1 MEDVPDSRRR
11 QGSSPGSRPLCFV
24 LIPLG
29 RKPNGTGA
37 SIDFDAVYDQVIA
50 PAIQRAALEPVRA
63 DRDMTEGAPHRPMF
77 EGLILCDY
85 AVADLTLANATVF
98 YQLGVRHALRPH
110 TTVLLSAAG
119 RLLPE
124 DMQLEHALTYSV
136 SQAGTPTNQDTGKR
150 LTERLVAAR
159 GASGDSPVFQLVE
172 GFPDIE
178 RLKTDVFRDQA
189 RYSEPWKDR
198 LARARGAGIA
208 AVRKAEHELRDLGD
222 VEAGIVIDLFLSYR
236 AVNGY
241 SEMVALAGRMPRPL
255 ARTPMVREQ
264 LGLALNRLGRRDEG
278 EGVLLDLIRERGP
291 SSETYAILG
300 RLYAD
305 EWDEAVH
312 EAKTSAATGLLDK
325 AIEAYLKGFD
335 ADWRDAYPGINA
347 VTLMEVREPPDPRRE
362 HLIPVVSYAAERR
375 LASGEADYWDH
386 ATQLE
391 LAVLAKDE
399 TNARSAVARALAAVR
414 EPWEPESTGG
424 NLKLIREARER
435 RGDAVPWAAA
445 IEIELFRKAGLSDE
459 V

>member
-1 MEDVPDSRRR
+1 
-11 QGSSPGSRPLCFV
+11 
-24 LIPLG
+24 
-29 RKPNGTGA
+29 
-37 SIDFDAVYDQVIA
+37 
-50 PAIQRAALEPVRA
+50 
-63 DRDMTEGAPHRPMF
+63 
-77 EGLILCDY
+77 
-85 AVADLTLANATVF
+85 
-98 YQLGVRHALRPH
+98 
-110 TTVLLSAAG
+110 
-119 RLLPE
+119 
-124 DMQLEHALTYSV
+124 
-136 SQAGTPTNQDTGKR
+136 
-150 LTERLVAAR
+150 
-159 GASGDSPVFQLVE
+159 
-172 GFPDIE
+172 
-178 RLKTDVFRDQA
+178 
-189 RYSEPWKDR
+189 
-198 LARARGAGIA
+198 
-208 AVRKAEHELRDLGD
+208 
-222 VEAGIVIDLFLSYR
+222 
-236 AVNGY
+236 
-241 SEMVALAGRMPRPL
+241 
-255 ARTPMVREQ
+255 MVREQ
-264 LGLALNRLGRRDEG
+264 LGLALNRLGRRDEA

-291 SSETYAILG
+291 SSETCAILG

-312 EAKTSAATGLLDK
+312 GAKPSAATGLLDK

-399 TNARSAVARALAAVR
+399 TSARSAVARALAAVR

-445 IEIELFRKAGLSDE
+445 IEIELLRKAGLSDE